1 MSPIAYSGPG
11 CLPSNGSYLSSTEHS
26 KRRLLQSFFQPTKVT
41 TQQELRYPSKVEI
54 LLKRHLID
62 NAEKP
67 ILFINSCGDSSE
79 FLSPKYPESATS

>member
-1 MSPIAYSGPG
+1 M
-11 CLPSNGSYLSSTEHS
+11 
-26 KRRLLQSFFQPTKVT
+26 KVT

-54 LLKRHLID
+54 LLKRHLIG

>member
-1 MSPIAYSGPG
+1 M
-11 CLPSNGSYLSSTEHS
+11 
-26 KRRLLQSFFQPTKVT
+26 KVT
-41 TQQELRYPSKVEI
+41 TQQELRYSLKVEI

-79 FLSPKYPESATS
+79 FSLPSILNQRPLTRKSGFLPTDL